1 MGHNTPN
8 PNASPEKGET
18 LIPLPHS
25 EHNDENEDEHL
36 VADFGVSSVER
47 YAALCTIR
55 FSPFSFYRY
64 DVMRVFAPQPLVA
77 AILVYGLFTA
87 GQPLYAQNKYD
98 VLARTLQ
105 PYGSLFYSKALTK
118 AMQVDIV
125 LREGP
130 PLATEILNRP
140 LRVTLQM
147 PNKLRIETVD
157 SEHRLVLCRNGQR
170 VWAYPREFATNIAIA
185 GIASDKGS
193 RIPDFRL
200 PLKDQQIVWLPVLF
214 QILRFESSKDANGE
228 RTWNI
233 DFKLSPEISQAVK
246 CDPWVASAV
255 VMQNNFQVRR
265 LHIEGASW
273 KGTIDILACRFET
286 GFPPETWEAE
296 PDLANDATVIPT
308 DRFVS
313 ALERLSV
320 NSISR

>member
-1 MGHNTPN
+1 
-8 PNASPEKGET
+8 
-18 LIPLPHS
+18 
-25 EHNDENEDEHL
+25 
-36 VADFGVSSVER
+36 
-47 YAALCTIR
+47 
-55 FSPFSFYRY
+55 
-64 DVMRVFAPQPLVA
+64 MRVFAPQSLFT
-77 AILVYGLFTA
+77 AILAYGLFIA
-87 GQPLYAQNKYD
+87 SQPLDAQNKYD

-118 AMQVDIV
+118 AMQADVI

-130 PLATEILNRP
+130 PLAAQILNQA

-147 PNKLRIETVD
+147 PNKLRIETID
-157 SEHRLVLCRNGQR
+157 SERRLVLCRNGQR
-170 VWAYPREFATNIAIA
+170 VWAYPRDFATTIAIA
-185 GIASDKGS
+185 GITSDKSS

-200 PLKDQQIVWLPVLF
+200 PIKDQHIVWLPVLF
-214 QILRFESSKDANGE
+214 QIVRFEPSLDANGR

-233 DFKLSPEISQAVK
+233 DFKLSPEIGQAMK

-255 VMQNNFQVRR
+255 VMQENFQVRR

-273 KGTIDILACRFET
+273 KGTLDILACRFET

-296 PDLANDATVIPT
+296 PDLAKDATAIPS

>member
-1 MGHNTPN
+1 MH
-8 PNASPEKGET
+8 
-18 LIPLPHS
+18 
-25 EHNDENEDEHL
+25 
-36 VADFGVSSVER
+36 
-47 YAALCTIR
+47 
-55 FSPFSFYRY
+55 
-64 DVMRVFAPQPLVA
+64 VFAPQSLFT
-77 AILVYGLFTA
+77 AILAYGLFIA

-118 AMQVDIV
+118 AMQADVI

-130 PLATEILNRP
+130 PLAAEILNRP
-140 LRVTLQM
+140 LRVILQM
-147 PNKLRIETVD
+147 PNKLRIETIG

-170 VWAYPREFATNIAIA
+170 VWAYPRDFATTIAIA
-185 GIASDKGS
+185 GITSDKGS

-214 QILRFESSKDANGE
+214 QIVRFEPSWDGNGE

-233 DFKLSPEISQAVK
+233 DFKLSPEIGRAMK

-255 VMQNNFQVRR
+255 VMQDNFQVRR

-273 KGTIDILACRFET
+273 KGTIDIVACRFET
-286 GFPPETWEAE
+286 GFPTETWEPE

-313 ALERLSV
+313 ALERLSI